1 MNPFVLFLISVI
13 LIGSWFWYRRQPPEM
28 RRKATI
34 RIIILT
40 FTLALLYLTFTGKL
54 HWVGAMFALLL
65 PFLQKLIPWVL
76 RLSPLVG
83 IWKRRKSGANQQNR
97 ATASPNL
104 SRVEALE
111 VLGLKEGANRDE
123 IIQAHRKLI
132 QKLHPDRGGNDWLA
146 AKINAAKDRLLE

>member
-1 MNPFVLFLISVI
+1 MNPVALFLISVI
-13 LIGSWFWYRRQPPEM
+13 LIGSWFWYRRQPPEL
-28 RRKATI
+28 RRKAAI
-34 RIIILT
+34 RIVILT
-40 FTLALLYLTFTGKL
+40 LTLALLYLTVTGKL
-54 HWVGAMFALLL
+54 HWIGGIFALLL

-76 RLSPLVG
+76 RLSPLYR
-83 IWKRRKSGANQQNR
+83 IWKQRKSGDSPQNR
-97 ATASPNL
+97 AKASPNL

-111 VLGLKEGANRDE
+111 VLGLKEGASRDD